1 MPEEWYNGGGGGG
14 GAGRQASVFDPR
26 DMGAYHPHPGNYPHH
41 PNYHTGSLKRRS
53 LAVSSM
59 FREPPLPPDP
69 YPPYAAPRANP
80 APYHHQQHPDLGSRD
95 AKLLNQ
101 LGRMSPE
108 EQLDKFLRSVAANT
122 NNNAVREDTEF
133 DDYAIVQKPSAKQ
146 QQQHQM
152 PPASSGQGQ
161 SANSGWRSMDS
172 LGQDPRRYS
181 MVRRK
186 VSDQC
191 PLSFILCIAGAEIA
205 TFSTKRKLKET
216 VITA

>member
-14 GAGRQASVFDPR
+14 AGRQGSVFDPR
-26 DMGAYHPHPGNYPHH
+26 DMGPYHHPHPGNYPPH

-59 FREPPLPPDP
+59 FRDPPPVVDP

-108 EQLDKFLRSVAANT
+108 EQLDKFLRSVAAN

-146 QQQHQM
+146 QQHQL

-186 VSDQC
+186 VSV
-191 PLSFILCIAGAEIA
+191 LL
-205 TFSTKRKLKET
+205 
-216 VITA
+216 